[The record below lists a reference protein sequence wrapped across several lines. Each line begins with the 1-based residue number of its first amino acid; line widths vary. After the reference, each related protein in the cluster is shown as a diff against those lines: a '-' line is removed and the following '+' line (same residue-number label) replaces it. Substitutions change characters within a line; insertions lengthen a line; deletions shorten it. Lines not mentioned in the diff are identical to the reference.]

1 MGDTEVS
8 SERRRVGRSISSF
21 SSFRIIPIN
30 DDDTPQSQR
39 INFSPV
45 DSLRSIDEKKDTN
58 VDEND
63 NDNDND
69 NENANVAEEIESW
82 LPITESRKGNAYTA
96 AFHLLSSG
104 LGNLAFV
111 LPFAFT
117 SLGWSG
123 GIVVFTVFFA
133 WRVYAICLLVSLHEK
148 ADGTRYSRY
157 IQLAVVAFGE
167 KLGKILAIFPIV
179 YLAGGT
185 CVMSTI
191 TGGNTLQLFYKA
203 ICKNDQKCLDRSPS
217 GAEWYLVFIC
227 LAILIALFSPNLD
240 SLSWVSFV
248 GSIMGVSYFT
258 ILWTLSISKGRLN
271 GVSYNPS
278 HNVTSNMERFRD
290 VLNSIAIITM
300 AFRGQNLIL
309 EIQGT
314 LPLNHKHPTK
324 TRMYKGV
331 IASYSFVAMCE
342 FPLAIGGF
350 WAYGNMMP
358 TSGILVAVAKYH
370 QESTPKGLISTIYLM
385 IVIQCLC
392 SFQLFVMPVFD
403 NLERIYVTK
412 KHKACPRLVRS
423 CIKVLYGGLA
433 YFTAVAFPFL
443 ISLAKFIGG
452 IALPLS
458 LVYPCFMWILIKKP
472 KRNGLMYWLNMF
484 LGCLGTLIS
493 VVQVAGALWYL
504 IVEKFDANFFN
515 P

>member
-1 MGDTEVS
+1 MGDPEVS
-8 SERRRVGRSISSF
+8 SERHRVGRSISSF

-30 DDDTPQSQR
+30 DDDTPHSEGT
-39 INFSPV
+39 NFSPV
-45 DSLRSIDEKKDTN
+45 DSLRSIDEKKDSN
-58 VDEND
+58 VDENE
-63 NDNDND
+63 NA
-69 NENANVAEEIESW
+69 NANVAEEIDSW
-82 LPITESRKGNAYTA
+82 LPITESRTGNAYTA
-96 AFHLLSSG
+96 AFHLLSTG

-123 GIVVFTVFFA
+123 GIVVLTVFFA
-133 WRVYAICLLVSLHEK
+133 WRLYAICLLVSLHET

-157 IQLAVVAFGE
+157 IQLAIIAFGE
-167 KLGKILAIFPIV
+167 KLGKCLAIFPIV
-179 YLAGGT
+179 YLSGGT
-185 CVMSTI
+185 CIMTII

-203 ICKNDQKCLDRSPS
+203 ICKNDQNCLDKSPS

-240 SLSWVSFV
+240 SLTWVSFV

-278 HNVTSNMERFRD
+278 DNVTTNMERFRD
-290 VLNSIAIITM
+290 VLNGIAIIAM
-300 AFRGQNLIL
+300 GFRGQNLVL

-314 LPLNHKHPTK
+314 LPSNPKHPTR

-342 FPLAIGGF
+342 FPLAIGGY

-358 TSGILVAVAKYH
+358 ENGIMVAVAKYH
-370 QESTPKGLISTIYLM
+370 QESTPKGLISTIYLLV
-385 IVIQCLC
+385 VIQCLC

-403 NLERIYVTK
+403 NLERIYVSR
-412 KHKACPRLVRS
+412 KHKACPRWVRS
-423 CIKVLYGGLA
+423 CIKLLYGGLA
-433 YFTAVAFPFL
+433 YFMAVAFPFL

-458 LVYPCFMWILIKKP
+458 LVYPCFMWISIKKP
-472 KRNGLMYWLNMF
+472 KRNSLMYCLNMF
-484 LGCLGTLIS
+484 LGCLGTLIT

-504 IVEKFDANFFN
+504 VVNKLDANFFN